1 MNKKHVLD
9 LLAMQASLI
18 QTVLLAHMKGE
29 HLSETDLIGL
39 CVHGY
44 EFLVTEQGHE
54 FDPVMGAATLKH
66 VKNINEQLAK
76 DPHAY
81 EKEIQ
86 EEYAK
91 TVAEQAAK
99 EETPEAIARKLA
111 EIFGIDPSKLKS

>member
-29 HLSETDLIGL
+29 HLSETDLVGL

-44 EFLVTEQGHE
+44 EFLVTAQGHE
-54 FDPVMGAATLKH
+54 FDPVMGAATLRH
-66 VKNINEQLAK
+66 VKNINEQLEK
-76 DPHAY
+76 DPNVY

-86 EEYAK
+86 EEYVR
-91 TVAEQAAK
+91 TVAEKAV
-99 EETPEAIARKLA
+99 EEESPEAIAKKLA
-111 EIFGIDPSKLKS
+111 EIFGIDPSKIRN

>member
-29 HLSETDLIGL
+29 HLSETDLVGL

-44 EFLVTEQGHE
+44 EFLVTTQGHE
-54 FDPVMGAATLKH
+54 FDPVMGAATLRH

-76 DPHAY
+76 DPHEY

-86 EEYAK
+86 EEYDR
-91 TVAEQAAK
+91 TVAEKAV
-99 EETPEAIARKLA
+99 EEESPEAIAKKLA
-111 EIFGIDPSKLKS
+111 EVFGINPSKLRS